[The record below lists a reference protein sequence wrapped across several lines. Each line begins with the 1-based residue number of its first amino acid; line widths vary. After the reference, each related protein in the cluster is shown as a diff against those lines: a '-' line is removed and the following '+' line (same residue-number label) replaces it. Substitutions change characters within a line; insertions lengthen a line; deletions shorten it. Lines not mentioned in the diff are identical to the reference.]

1 LEAKYIVLV
10 IAVIASA
17 IIIAYSLTLQGH
29 ENSPNSAPK
38 WSVTITYPLNQTMK
52 EGSGGIGLSSYA
64 LTMALS
70 FFSGGRLNETSIYVG
85 PLGTVPTGN
94 VTLVL
99 TFSEE
104 TSVRIFTANSTVL
117 IQGKDQE
124 GLFAATDRLILT
136 IAGEYALDLDK
147 TGNYLIVVH
156 PEQGHKV
163 GLQWLG
169 RLPISEVRRVPIYLH
184 GEAVNLRKMLLGPYS
199 P

>member
-1 LEAKYIVLV
+1 MEAKYIVLM

-29 ENSPNSAPK
+29 KNSPNSAPK

-169 RLPISEVRRVPIYLH
+169 RLPISKVRRVPIYLH